1 MSLTLKR
8 ALSLIFFFLMVS
20 GLSSCG
26 YNQIQKNDEAVKK
39 AWADLQAALQRR
51 HDLIPNLVEVVKAY
65 AKHERQT
72 LEAVTR
78 ARAQVGQI
86 QLSSEITSDP
96 KAMAR
101 LAEAEGQ
108 LSAALSRL
116 LMVVEK
122 YPELRSSDLFRD
134 LLHQLEGTENRINV
148 ARIRY
153 NRAVERFNVSIR
165 IFPNNLTNRFLLH
178 YSTKEPFQAPLEAQ
192 TAPKVKFD

>member
-116 LMVVEK
+116 LMVAEK
-122 YPELRSSDLFRD
+122 
-134 LLHQLEGTENRINV
+134 
-148 ARIRY
+148 
-153 NRAVERFNVSIR
+153 
-165 IFPNNLTNRFLLH
+165 
-178 YSTKEPFQAPLEAQ
+178 
-192 TAPKVKFD
+192 